1 MQGEV
6 RVDPMVGAR
15 ASVFGLDLFE
25 DGPEPAFLVLLEDG
39 SDSGLL

>member
-1 MQGEV
+1 MRGEV
-6 RVDPMVGAR
+6 RVDPMVGTGTP
-15 ASVFGLDLFE
+15 VFGLDLFE